1 MSNVGAERR
10 VENDWWKDPIP
21 SNVEFGEGFY
31 CETAQIFRFMK
42 NKAPH
47 ALVFGNHV
55 SCYAGCSFALGING
69 SAVVGDFTLLNG
81 AIVMAEER
89 IEIGSHCLIS
99 WNVGIADSD
108 FHPLEPAK
116 RLIDARALAPFYK
129 DRPARPKLET
139 RPVKIG
145 NNVWIGMHA
154 IILKGVTIGEN
165 SVVAAGA
172 VVVKSVPPNCVV
184 AGNPGVVVKNFSE

>member
-1 MSNVGAERR
+1 MSNVGADRR

-81 AIVMAEER
+81 AIVM
-89 IEIGSHCLIS
+89 IG
-99 WNVGIADSD
+99 DT
-108 FHPLEPAK
+108 P
-116 RLIDARALAPFYK
+116 
-129 DRPARPKLET
+129 
-139 RPVKIG
+139 
-145 NNVWIGMHA
+145 M
-154 IILKGVTIGEN
+154 ILKRS
-165 SVVAAGA
+165 SVM
-172 VVVKSVPPNCVV
+172 
-184 AGNPGVVVKNFSE
+184 